1 MHCTFTVRCTHVL
14 YAVHRLLLLFEA
26 ALHFDLVN
34 VAYTYIYIGVFI
46 HTNIIFHFLQSRPV
60 TVPRLSNNYDNIVL
74 IAVSLSYVAVVCAHH
89 VDCTRCLLFL
99 LLLLLFD
106 VESGW
111 SCDVE
116 RCLSFLGDVVHLIH
130 PFVKSLSY
138 FIFFREFARARALS
152 LFVHVEQVMSVK
164 PMLCRV

>member
-1 MHCTFTVRCTHVL
+1 M
-14 YAVHRLLLLFEA
+14 Y
-26 ALHFDLVN
+26 
-34 VAYTYIYIGVFI
+34 YSFI
-46 HTNIIFHFLQSRPV
+46 HTNIIFHFLQSRPNCYCS
-60 TVPRLSNNYDNIVL
+60 RLSNNYDNIVL
-74 IAVSLSYVAVVCAHH
+74 FAVSLSYVAVVCARH
-89 VDCTRCLLFL
+89 VDCTRCL

-152 LFVHVEQVMSVK
+152 LFMHVENVMSVK